1 MTPPV
6 ASLNASFDATR
17 AALSRNMPTLEGLRG
32 LAILTVM
39 VHNVGIPGGV
49 DPDGPVT
56 KLLRLLVNS
65 GWVGVQLFFVLSGFL
80 ITGILVDE
88 KGRPHQFRNFYMR
101 RTLRIFPLYYFTL
114 ALMLWLAPALGYAPA
129 WLEQDRAHQIWY
141 WTYTE
146 NWAWPLIQI
155 GNGLGHFWSLAVEE
169 QFYLVWP
176 LLVILLPR
184 AALVRAC
191 VLAILVAVA
200 FRLATQWGWPA
211 LAERAA
217 YSFTIARIDA
227 LALGAL
233 LAVLLRERE
242 SFGWITTWL
251 PRAGLLTLV
260 AVPLIMA
267 VNHNFAPVTD
277 GLGLFNQTL
286 AALGF
291 AALLLAALL
300 PKGLPGRLLQRALN
314 LGWLRTVG
322 KYSYAMYVFH
332 LPLMWWIE
340 PQVGRYFPLAE
351 HANLSVALVTNS
363 TVMVSTLAVAWLSW
377 RLLEQPFL
385 KLKRFFPYH

>member
-1 MTPPV
+1 M
-6 ASLNASFDATR
+6 
-17 AALSRNMPTLEGLRG
+17 
-32 LAILTVM
+32 
-39 VHNVGIPGGV
+39 
-49 DPDGPVT
+49 
-56 KLLRLLVNS
+56 
-65 GWVGVQLFFVLSGFL
+65 
-80 ITGILVDE
+80 
-88 KGRPHQFRNFYMR
+88 
-101 RTLRIFPLYYFTL
+101 
-114 ALMLWLAPALGYAPA
+114 
-129 WLEQDRAHQIWY
+129 
-141 WTYTE
+141 
-146 NWAWPLIQI
+146 
-155 GNGLGHFWSLAVEE
+155 
-169 QFYLVWP
+169 
-176 LLVILLPR
+176 
-184 AALVRAC
+184 RAC